1 MSGFPDFAPYIQG
14 LKDVKPESDGPEY
27 QVCVQRGSKLVVL
40 GAYANKWLQSDT
52 FKADAKTLIDAHNEN
67 YNADGDYVEEP
78 ERTASFKKQLVVKT
92 YVGIPGS
99 FSSENLFHRGVTTW
113 VILIKPLAPGG
124 RMKVHRNV
132 PRNASS
138 SKRVTA
144 PLKLM

>member
-1 MSGFPDFAPYIQG
+1 MPVWRLEVEWISRLCPIHSG

-78 ERTASFKKQLVVKT
+78 ERTASFKKT
-92 YVGIPGS
+92 TGS
-99 FSSENLFHRGVTTW
+99 KDLCRNSRILF
-113 VILIKPLAPGG
+113 I
-124 RMKVHRNV
+124 
-132 PRNASS
+132 
-138 SKRVTA
+138 
-144 PLKLM
+144 